1 MARKRKKRVRVGDA
15 LIALVILLIL
25 LWFFVPQGKAF
36 LTTVAREI
44 GITLPSSQVSIED
57 LPASQARD
65 QLAAIPVRE
74 PQDAVDNPRY
84 SRDRFGDAWADV
96 DRNGCDTRNDILSR
110 DLARPTFK
118 EGPFGC
124 IVLTGTL
131 AEPYTGKTV
140 HFQRG
145 KDTSPLV
152 QIDHVVALANAWESG
167 AWEWTDSQR
176 LEFANDP
183 DNLLAVDGQAN
194 QEKLASSADQWLPP
208 NTEFRC
214 DYVSRQ
220 IRVKSQWGLSVT
232 AAERET
238 MIRVLADCG

>member
-1 MARKRKKRVRVGDA
+1 MARKRKKQVRVGDA